1 LKKRPPN
8 PSPADTAARSAANTL
23 KAQQAMGA
31 AAAVIAARTEM
42 ALLACAQPSAEASRE
57 MNLMVTEK
65 AEAFTKS
72 SAVVASGAAEMAGR
86 GACYATEEMAAGA
99 RAVMELAACR
109 TPVELM
115 EVQAAL
121 LTDYLSRS
129 CAFGLGVNELAART
143 GERALTP
150 VYRALSTNSR
160 RLRPNEG

>member
-1 LKKRPPN
+1 LKKSPSRS
-8 PSPADTAARSAANTL
+8 SPADAAIRSAANAL

-42 ALLACAQPSAEASRE
+42 AVLACAQPSAEASRE

-65 AEAFTKS
+65 VETFSKS
-72 SAVVASGAAEMAGR
+72 GSVVAEGAAEMAGR
-86 GACYATEEMAAGA
+86 SARYATDEIAAGA

-109 TPVELM
+109 TPAELM

-121 LTDYLSRS
+121 LTDYLTRS
-129 CAFGLGVNELAART
+129 CAFGIGVNALTART

-150 VYRALSTNSR
+150 VYRALATNSR
-160 RLRPNEG
+160 RLRPTER